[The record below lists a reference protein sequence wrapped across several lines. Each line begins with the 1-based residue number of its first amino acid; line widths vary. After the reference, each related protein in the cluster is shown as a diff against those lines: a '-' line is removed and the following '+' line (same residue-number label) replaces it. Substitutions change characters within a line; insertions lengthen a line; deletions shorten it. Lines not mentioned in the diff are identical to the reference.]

1 MPKFSSLWCTWHLM
15 LLNAAPSS
23 FRSMSW
29 LLLEA
34 QHWLANQKHFSSV
47 GNEHQGAL
55 NISFCINSLQGCGY
69 WVFNPLS
76 RMPSFCPPRYGLQMA
91 GASEDSCCL
100 LYFDLLIYSIK
111 VNTWTGVPNYQVLK
125 NTETMNFKKTQH
137 SIFMFILKPS
147 HFFLLQT
154 VGIKIKQAH
163 GMYIKANF
171 LPRKRKERLIYYF
184 IHV

>member
-1 MPKFSSLWCTWHLM
+1 M
-15 LLNAAPSS
+15 LLP
-23 FRSMSW
+23 
-29 LLLEA
+29 LLSGPCPGCCWRHNTGLPT
-34 QHWLANQKHFSSV
+34 KSTS
-47 GNEHQGAL
+47 AL
-55 NISFCINSLQGCGY
+55 WVTSIKELWTSFCINSLQGCGY